1 MVAREELEG
10 QARSAVFFIWMENQT
25 MARRHGYTEE
35 KILAV
40 FWQPEDGMTVGDV
53 CRQGRV
59 SE

>member
-1 MVAREELEG
+1 MVAREELEW
-10 QARSAVFFIWMENQT
+10 QARGAVFSIWMENQP

-40 FWQPEDGMTVGDV
+40 LWQPEDGMTLGDV

-59 SE
+59 SD